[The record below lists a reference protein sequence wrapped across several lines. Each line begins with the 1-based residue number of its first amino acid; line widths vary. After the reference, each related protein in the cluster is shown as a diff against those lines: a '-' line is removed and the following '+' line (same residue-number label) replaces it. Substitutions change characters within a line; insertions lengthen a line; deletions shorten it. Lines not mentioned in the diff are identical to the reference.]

1 MDNLTNVVLNLKA
14 DTELEKIT
22 THLKF
27 VDGVSTN
34 LSNLK
39 VMSVTVHQL
48 QLLVSVDS
56 VAVERQGR

>member
-1 MDNLTNVVLNLKA
+1 MA
-14 DTELEKIT
+14 CQP
-22 THLKF
+22 
-27 VDGVSTN
+27 N

-48 QLLVSVDS
+48 QLLVIVDS